1 MTSYLNPQNLI
12 WATGKAL
19 PIHFHCFLYYLFIQ
33 SCPYSSLFYQLCFS
47 GYTMAPSTLIEDV
60 SVTHFIF
67 FSSISNRFPFAR
79 GFACCPA
86 FVSRGKPGW
95 STVHLRVQFHC
106 TLFKG
111 SKAQWLL
118 PPSLWSLLNL
128 APGRSALQVSNTEPH
143 YFLLQKSAL
152 NSSVL
157 LMREPQTSLGEF
169 KWTLQTLL
177 CLSMEFFL
185 STNCKFK

>member
-19 PIHFHCFLYYLFIQ
+19 PVHFHSFLYYLFIQ
-33 SCPYSSLFYQLCFS
+33 SCPYSSLFYQLSFS
-47 GYTMAPSTLIEDV
+47 GYTMATSSLIEAV
-60 SVTHFIF
+60 SVTHFMF
-67 FSSISNRFPFAR
+67 FSSISSRFP
-79 GFACCPA
+79 FACCPA
-86 FVSRGKPGW
+86 LSPGENQAGPECI
-95 STVHLRVQFHC
+95 SGFSSHC

-128 APGRSALQVSNTEPH
+128 APGRSALQASNTEPH